1 MAADVTTGPQI
12 VGTAIGAL
20 VFAALGALC
29 SRYWFL
35 PRMRRWGITGKAARR
50 QTIFSYAVWGLMATI
65 ALVAIIVGIVAWAT
79 GTTFRT
85 TS

>member
-12 VGTAIGAL
+12 VWTATGAL
-20 VFAALGALC
+20 VFAGLGALC
-29 SRYWFL
+29 SRFWFL
-35 PRMRRWGITGKAARR
+35 PRMWRWGITGKAARW
-50 QTIFSYAVWGLMATI
+50 QTVFSYAVWGLMATI
-65 ALVAIIVGIVAWAT
+65 ALVAIIVGIVASAT